1 MAQPFAV
8 QDKFTQKTRILILSI
23 EKEVLLGLKSPLVV
37 TWYYIFVII
46 DVVFY
51 FLSMMQRNWA
61 YDCKHFLNCCKWLC
75 AEKADLKA
83 NLLVCLTTFSRA
95 YDKMWKWSCNQKL
108 AIHKAKWHKRY
119 YSPFH
124 SENLCNWNREKVWRG
139 LGYIFHATIREDY
152 QNINKNEIPRWLL
165 KGRIS

>member
-1 MAQPFAV
+1 M
-8 QDKFTQKTRILILSI
+8 
-23 EKEVLLGLKSPLVV
+23 V

-124 SENLCNWNREKVWRG
+124 SENLCTSRPWATLPQEALILKIHGSKFCQKLHWLSFFGTKPQRYMVLEF
-139 LGYIFHATIREDY
+139 FHITSR
-152 QNINKNEIPRWLL
+152 
-165 KGRIS
+165 